1 MDITKNI
8 YPDALPLQYRLNA
21 YLLERV
27 LGRGGFGITYLA
39 RDTNLD
45 KLVAI
50 KEYLPVEVARR
61 EGVTTVRPRIES
73 QLELYR
79 WGLDRFI
86 VEARTLARFDHPS
99 IVRVHTLFEANGTAY
114 MVMRFEEGENFA
126 TLLER
131 RETIPETELRAI
143 LLPILDGLELVH
155 DARFIHRDIKPDN
168 IHIRVDG
175 TPVLLD
181 FGSARQSLGKPRTM
195 TVLVAHGYAPFEQYD
210 GNAGSQGPWTDI
222 YGLGATCYRA
232 IAGAA
237 PLDAI
242 ARVRDRLGSAG
253 DALVPA
259 TRIGKSR
266 YSERLLAAIDS
277 ALEFAE
283 KDRPQTIA
291 AWRRQITGE
300 VAKKYVPLARQE
312 EPKTTEN
319 LPHGPPPQ
327 RLRAK
332 LIWTVAG
339 AAVAAGAAGVFIAIS
354 LSSERTAER
363 TQIEELRRQI
373 EEQRIARQAPQQETR
388 KPDESPKSREKQ
400 ARTLPPPV
408 SKKPD
413 PVSRENSPRKVP
425 RPESIASV
433 VKPSEPSKP
442 PEPSERKENAA
453 SSPPAVAPKLP
464 EPVAEVKPAE
474 VRPSVPSLLES
485 ADRAEARGDY
495 NGASQIY
502 KSLADAGNAKAQVK
516 LGDMSAT
523 GRGFAQS
530 DATAVSWYRRAAN
543 QGDGAAQLK
552 LGDMHANGRG
562 VPQNNNQAYIWYTL
576 ALRSGMT
583 AAEAPRK
590 KVAAMLQPAEINQAD
605 RVVDSLQKVPGK

>member
-1 MDITKNI
+1 MEITSDI
-8 YPDALPLQYRLNA
+8 YPDALPLQHRLNA

-50 KEYLPVEVARR
+50 KEYLPVEVAKR
-61 EGVTTVRPRIES
+61 EADTTVRPRIDS
-73 QLELYR
+73 QRDLYG

-114 MVMRFEEGENFA
+114 MVMRFEEGDNFA

-131 RETIPETELRAI
+131 RGTIPEEKLLAI

-181 FGSARQSLGKPRTM
+181 FGSARQSLGKSRTM

-210 GNAGSQGPWTDI
+210 GNAESQGPWTDI

-232 IAGAA
+232 IAGVA

-259 TRIGKSR
+259 KVIGKGR
-266 YSERLLAAIDS
+266 YSEMLLAAIDG

-291 AWRRQITGE
+291 AWRRQITGDGT
-300 VAKKYVPLARQE
+300 KKHAPPAAQE
-312 EPKTTEN
+312 EPKAAED
-319 LPHGPPPQ
+319 PPYVPPQ

-332 LIWTVAG
+332 VMWTVAG
-339 AAVAAGAAGVFIAIS
+339 AAAAAGAAGIFIAIS
-354 LSSERTAER
+354 LSSDRTAER
-363 TQIEELRRQI
+363 RQIDELRRQF
-373 EEQRIARQAPQQETR
+373 EEQRKRAEQPPQQEPR
-388 KPDESPKSREKQ
+388 KPDESAKSSE
-400 ARTLPPPV
+400 ARVSTRPAPV
-408 SKKPD
+408 PKKPNL
-413 PVSRENSPRKVP
+413 VLREDSLRKGP
-425 RPESIASV
+425 KPESIPPARRQ
-433 VKPSEPSKP
+433 
-442 PEPSERKENAA
+442 PEPAGRKENRANN
-453 SSPPAVAPKLP
+453 PPAVAPALP
-464 EPVAEVKPAE
+464 EPVAEAKPAE
-474 VRPSVPSLLES
+474 VKPSVPSLLES

-502 KSLADAGNAKAQVK
+502 KSLADAGNTRAQVK
-516 LGDMSAT
+516 LGDMYAT
-523 GRGFAQS
+523 GRGFAQN
-530 DATAVSWYRRAAN
+530 DVTAASWYRRAAN
-543 QGDGAAQLK
+543 QGDGAGQLK

-562 VPQNNNQAYIWYTL
+562 VPQNYNQAYIWYSL
-576 ALRSGMT
+576 AARSGTT

-590 KVAAMLQPAEINQAD
+590 KAAAMLQPAEINQAD
-605 RVVDSLQKVPGK
+605 KVVDGWQKAPGK

>member
-1 MDITKNI
+1 MEITSNI
-8 YPDALPLQYRLNA
+8 YPDALPLQHRLNA

-50 KEYLPVEVARR
+50 KEYLPVEVAKR
-61 EGVTTVRPRIES
+61 EADTTVRPRIDS
-73 QLELYR
+73 QRDLYG
-79 WGLDRFI
+79 WGLERFI

-114 MVMRFEEGENFA
+114 MVMRFEEGDNFA

-131 RETIPETELRAI
+131 RGTIPEGKLLAI

-155 DARFIHRDIKPDN
+155 NARFIHRDIKPDN

-210 GNAGSQGPWTDI
+210 GNAESQGPWTDI

-232 IAGAA
+232 IAGVA

-259 TRIGKSR
+259 TVIGKGR
-266 YSERLLAAIDS
+266 YSEMLLAAIDA

-283 KDRPQTIA
+283 KDRPQTIV

-300 VAKKYVPLARQE
+300 GAKKYAPPATPE
-312 EPKTTEN
+312 EPKASEIP
-319 LPHGPPPQ
+319 PHVPPPQ
-327 RLRAK
+327 RLRARVM
-332 LIWTVAG
+332 WTVAG
-339 AAVAAGAAGVFIAIS
+339 AAVAAGAAGIFIAIS
-354 LSSERTAER
+354 LSSDRTAER
-363 TQIEELRRQI
+363 RQIEELRRQF
-373 EEQRIARQAPQQETR
+373 EEQRKLPPQPLQQEARIPGKSPVLADVSDSRSPASAPKTK
-388 KPDESPKSREKQ
+388 KPNVAHKADSSRNVPKPE
-400 ARTLPPPV
+400 PIPPV
-408 SKKPD
+408 
-413 PVSRENSPRKVP
+413 RN
-425 RPESIASV
+425 RPE
-433 VKPSEPSKP
+433 P
-442 PEPSERKENAA
+442 PERKENRAI
-453 SSPPAVAPKLP
+453 SPPAVAPTLLV
-464 EPVAEVKPAE
+464 EAVAEVKPAE
-474 VRPSVPSLLES
+474 VKPSVVALLETAGRS
-485 ADRAEARGDY
+485 ETRGDY
-495 NGASQIY
+495 DGASQIY
-502 KSLADAGNAKAQVK
+502 KSLAEAGNARAQVK
-516 LGDMSAT
+516 LGDMYAA
-523 GRGFAQS
+523 GRGFAPN
-530 DATAVSWYRRAAN
+530 DATAVSWYRKAAN

-562 VPQNNNQAYIWYTL
+562 VPQNYNQAYIWYSL
-576 ALRSGMT
+576 ALRSGT
-583 AAEAPRK
+583 SAAEAPRK
-590 KVAAMLQPAEINQAD
+590 KAAAMLQPAEINQAD
-605 RVVDSLQKVPGK
+605 RVVDGWQKALGK